1 MSRYYYTVAKPPK
14 VMLERE
20 WEALLKAS
28 AQYKKHRRDHIIFSL
43 ALGTGLREREIAEL
57 NVGDVYKENGRAK
70 IYVRL
75 RFFKGKE
82 KQPAD
87 KQEIQLSDK
96 LRRKLNEFYKWK
108 ETRGEDLSKDAPLF
122 VSRLKKR
129 ISTRTMRHTFK
140 VWQERIEV
148 ERPYTFHSIRHSA
161 INDFA
166 KREGDWEAA
175 RIFARHEDI
184 RTTQVYRHVTSEE
197 MNRMVQRQP
206 C

>member
-20 WEALLKAS
+20 WEALLKAT
-28 AQYKKHRRDHIIFSL
+28 AQYKSDRRDHLLFSI
-43 ALGTGLREREIAEL
+43 ALGTGLREKEIARL
-57 NVGDVYKENGRAK
+57 NVGDVYKFNGRARM
-70 IYVRL
+70 YVKL
-75 RFFKGKE
+75 PFYKGQSKTPSE
-82 KQPAD
+82 Y
-87 KQEIQLSDK
+87 QEIQLSEK
-96 LRRKLNEFYKWK
+96 LRRKLNDFYKWK
-108 ETRGEDLSKDAPLF
+108 LNRGEDTELDAPLF

-129 ISTRTMRHTFK
+129 LSTRTMRHLFK
-140 VWQERIEV
+140 LWQDRIEV
-148 ERPYTFHSIRHSA
+148 ERPYTFHGLRHTA

-175 RIFARHEDI
+175 RIFARHKDI